1 MLCAMNT
8 KLARMGVGAGKGSEP
23 GTWVTLKPGTWVTL
37 LLCGTEVD
45 RAVEGNDAHAG

>member
-1 MLCAMNT
+1 MLNPNPSQE
-8 KLARMGVGAGKGSEP
+8 LRLRGSEP

-45 RAVEGNDAHAG
+45 RAVEGNDAHA